1 VLERWALELNEEAQ
15 DREPSRSFAPDD
27 GTTVVGSNAQLCGV
41 SGNVVS
47 VDAVLVPNVI
57 ADVQLGWDDKFLG
70 ANMLNLVSE

>member
-1 VLERWALELNEEAQ
+1 MMERLLWEAML
-15 DREPSRSFAPDD
+15 SC
-27 GTTVVGSNAQLCGV
+27 VV